1 MPELSEQ
8 VCGVVWGMGW
18 GGVGDGAGG
27 VCAESSVDLVRP
39 SETNVVSNAF
49 SNYSVVN
56 S

>member
-18 GGVGDGAGG
+18 GGVGDGAEG
-27 VCAESSVDLVRP
+27 AESSADLVRP